1 MYVEYFIVYEEDIIE
16 KSNATDCISKKYKRQ
31 YTKQKK
37 ILCPDSQNRKV
48 HYRTLDISYIKQ
60 KVTRNCQTLFMRL
73 VRIDQHVR
81 YK

>member
-1 MYVEYFIVYEEDIIE
+1 MWNILLFMNKTLSKSLMQRTAFLKNIE
-16 KSNATDCISKKYKRQ
+16 GSIRSKKE
-31 YTKQKK
+31 

-48 HYRTLDISYIKQ
+48 HYSTLDISYIKQ